1 MSIKIENGNE
11 AYWLNDLPVRVLV
24 MVSLSVFVLFADA
37 VDNALIVLVITTVT
51 FEPRSLSVF
60 EPKTFVS
67 AWTAVKLNISSRQNS
82 TFSRLLYISKLH
94 R

>member
-1 MSIKIENGNE
+1 MLIIVENGNE
-11 AYWLNDLPVRVLV
+11 EYWVNDLPVRVLV

-51 FEPRSLSVF
+51 FEPRSFSVF

-67 AWTAVKLNISSRQNS
+67 AWIAVKLKMSSRNNWISSGS
-82 TFSRLLYISKLH
+82 LYIK
-94 R
+94 